1 MTSAGVSWS
10 AHPRRESQ
18 QQTARL
24 RRFRG
29 LMRLPRGRGSLT
41 KRSMAGDPAI
51 AGNTREEDRLLD
63 GRKRDYEPLAAI
75 KFHVRIRGAP
85 CVGFFSCHLALSF
98 SLGREL
104 VGT

>member
-1 MTSAGVSWS
+1 
-10 AHPRRESQ
+10 
-18 QQTARL
+18 
-24 RRFRG
+24 
-29 LMRLPRGRGSLT
+29 
-41 KRSMAGDPAI
+41 MADDPAFT
-51 AGNTREEDRLLD
+51 GQTREKGRLLD
-63 GRKRDYEPLAAI
+63 GRKWDYQPLAAI